1 MLGKQ
6 TIRRGLHGAYLVLLF
21 FQDVNAQSSSTPL
34 HESTGANTTPSSRAT
49 VTSRKERSNLCNFSQ
64 LSVCWR
70 PSPPYIMND
79 TKSGQMKGIFD
90 EAINKI
96 ISVCCNQTKNSS
108 WLKYEHK
115 ASNVSDL
122 TECMYKDFD
131 IVLPIVPSQVEANPY
146 IMKRSLRLIQPPGI
160 AVIKNGRK
168 LEEEATSNV
177 LKELSQ
183 YWTVLVLVVL
193 LSLIFGILV
202 WLLDCRKNT
211 EQFPEEFWRG
221 SLEGIWWAFVTM
233 ATVGYGDKVP
243 RYWLARIV
251 SVIWMFL
258 SIIVMT
264 YLTAIMTTSLT
275 FGTLTDNGMV
285 ENKKFGVLNGSHES
299 SEGLKEGAIIQKYR
313 DLDALVAEFAE
324 NKVEGMLL
332 DVFTAKYVIN
342 NDWRNYS
349 DSIRFE
355 RVKILDRPFSIGF
368 VFIPNSTEKSLLET
382 CVKRG
387 SGEYFETDIYTIAY
401 NYVRPELNDI
411 GQSNP
416 WNQQLNLFKCTEPL
430 FWNSLYALSATL
442 ASLLGLGLAWEL
454 IKRQRMQTCKLDK
467 KGHKRP
473 IDMDAPLTRRKL
485 KDVMDRIAEVERC
498 LKKTLAL
505 KEAYNKL
512 NDYWSDNNESQREI
526 RLIKAV
532 DNHAK
537 DI

>member
-108 WLKYEHK
+108 WLKYKYE
-115 ASNVSDL
+115 ASSFSDL

-146 IMKRSLRLIQPPGI
+146 IRQRSLRLIQSPGI

-202 WLLDCRKNT
+202 WLLVNCRANT
-211 EQFPEEFWRG
+211 EEFPKEFWRG

-233 ATVGYGDKVP
+233 TTVGYGDKAP
-243 RYWLARIV
+243 RFLLARIV
-251 SVIWMFL
+251 SVIWMFV
-258 SIIVMT
+258 SIILMT

-275 FGTLTDNGMV
+275 FGTLTDNKIIDQKTLGA
-285 ENKKFGVLNGSHES
+285 LNGSQEY
-299 SEGLKEGAIIQKYR
+299 SEGWKEGAMVKQYQDIK
-313 DLDALVAEFAE
+313 DLAEGLAKDEVDGLLLDA
-324 NKVEGMLL
+324 
-332 DVFTAKYVIN
+332 FTANYLIN
-342 NDWRNYS
+342 NDWQNRG
-349 DSIRFE
+349 DLGRFQKVE
-355 RVKILDRPFSIGF
+355 ILDRPFSIRPF
-368 VFIPNSTEKSLLET
+368 LPLPKEDRRRLEI
-382 CVKRG
+382 CVRRR
-387 SGEYFETDIYTIAY
+387 SEQYFKTDIAY
-401 NYVRPELNDI
+401 KYMLPNIDLSPWLVMTVTFENECYNMSHKAHRDERTTHKERIKDI
-411 GQSNP
+411 VN
-416 WNQQLNLFKCTEPL
+416 K
-430 FWNSLYALSATL
+430 
-442 ASLLGLGLAWEL
+442 
-454 IKRQRMQTCKLDK
+454 
-467 KGHKRP
+467 
-473 IDMDAPLTRRKL
+473 ID
-485 KDVMDRIAEVERC
+485 EVERC
-498 LKKTLAL
+498 LDKILEL
-505 KEAYNKL
+505 KEAYNNL
-512 NDYWSDNNESQREI
+512 DDCWSAGNERQRQ
-526 RLIKAV
+526 L
-532 DNHAK
+532 DPP
-537 DI
+537 